1 MRHYRVVSILCLC
14 GLTLAC
20 QRPDP
25 IRLQKTLEEPAVVMS
40 KIRIS
45 DPSTSSQLVRGFYP
59 LEANTWRWAGPHF
72 TVELGVPPKAREYG
86 ATLVVKLHLPDI
98 SIQKLKKIT
107 LNARVGALALSP
119 QAYSTAGELEYR
131 RSVPAAAFTENTVEA
146 DFTLDKFLN
155 MEGDPRQLGVVVTDV
170 GLEPK

>member
-1 MRHYRVVSILCLC
+1 MHYQVVSIFCLC

-25 IRLQKTLEEPAVVMS
+25 IRLQPTLEEPAVIMS
-40 KIRIS
+40 RIRIA
-45 DPSTSSQLVRGFYP
+45 DPSTSSQLLRGFYP
-59 LEANTWRWAGPHF
+59 LEANTWRWTGPRF
-72 TVELGVPPKAREYG
+72 AVELGVPPKALENG
-86 ATLVVKLHLPDI
+86 AALVVKLHLPDI

-119 QAYSTAGELEYR
+119 QMYSTAGELEYR
-131 RSVPAAAFTENTVEA
+131 RSVPAAAFTENSIEA
-146 DFTLDKFLN
+146 DFTLDRFLS
-155 MEGDPRQLGVVVTDV
+155 MEGDPRQLGVVVTEV